1 MAERPC
7 ARVQCEPDGGAKIWY
22 LACRDEPWP
31 RLFYRHTTLAF
42 ARISV

>member
-7 ARVQCEPDGGAKIWY
+7 ARDQCEPDGGATIWY
-22 LACRDEPWP
+22 HH
-31 RLFYRHTTLAF
+31 HTTLAF